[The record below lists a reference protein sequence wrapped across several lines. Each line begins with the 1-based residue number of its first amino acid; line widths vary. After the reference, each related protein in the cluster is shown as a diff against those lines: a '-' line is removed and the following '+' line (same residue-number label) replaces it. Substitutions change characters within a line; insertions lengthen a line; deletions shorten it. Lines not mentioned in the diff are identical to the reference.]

1 MGKQRKTIRNK
12 RKIAV
17 DYSNQQN
24 NNNNQELNQTITK
37 AITRETKLTIISI
50 FVVTIVMISSA
61 YAIFSSVQKSK
72 DYNTLTVGVL
82 KVDFNKNGDD
92 LGNVIK
98 LNGAYPV
105 SDSEGL
111 KTSPYSFTITNSGTL
126 NAKYRIK
133 IIDDN
138 DMIDSDDCSD
148 KLLDKKYIKV
158 SVNDEKPF
166 LLNTTETNNYIIS
179 DGDINV
185 SESKTFNIK
194 IWIDENATN
203 DVLGKH
209 YHGKIVVETQN
220 MNTNKGIKEA
230 YSYDKSGCVTGE
242 EETCVKTTCYES
254 SNKGACQAGTII
266 KYAVNNSEEKY
277 FYVLHDDGKTM
288 TLQQRE
294 NTVYNTA
301 WYIDSEDNSKGP
313 LSILPV
319 LEEATKS
326 WNNVNSQTYT
336 MGTTNF
342 NNTNTYTGCMVSA
355 ENKVTCN
362 ANTYTLTERI
372 SKARMITIQEAN
384 DVGCTTLEKSCPIW
398 MYNYLQSATSY
409 NGTMDDQTGNE
420 NIGYWTLS
428 AFSSGN
434 NSVWTIN
441 NKGSIQND
449 ASTSSKIFGARA
461 VININK

>member
-1 MGKQRKTIRNK
+1 MGKQGKTIRNK

-17 DYSNQQN
+17 NYSNQQN
-24 NNNNQELNQTITK
+24 DNNQVINQAITK
-37 AITRETKLTIISI
+37 ALTRETKLTIISI
-50 FVVTIVMISSA
+50 FVVTILMISSA

-105 SDSEGL
+105 PDAEGL
-111 KTSPYSFTITNSGTL
+111 KTSPYSFTITNSGSL
-126 NAKYRIK
+126 DAKYRIK
-133 IIDDN
+133 IIDDA
-138 DMIDSDDCSD
+138 DMINSDNCSD

-158 SVNDEKPF
+158 SVNDQEPF

-179 DGDINV
+179 DGDINI
-185 SESKTFNIK
+185 SETKKFSIK

-220 MNTNKGIKEA
+220 MNTNKDIKVA
-230 YSYDKSGCVTGE
+230 YTYDANSCITGE
-242 EETCVKTTCYES
+242 EQTCVKTTCYENA
-254 SNKGACQAGTII
+254 NKGACQAGTII
-266 KYAVNNSEEKY
+266 KYAVNTSEEKY

-301 WYIDSEDNSKGP
+301 WYADSKDNSKGP

-319 LEEATKS
+319 LEDATKTWS
-326 WNNVNSQTYT
+326 NVNNQTYT

-342 NNTNTYTGCMVSA
+342 NDTNAYTGCSA
-355 ENKVTCN
+355 SSGEAFTCN
-362 ANTYTLTERI
+362 VNTYTLAQRTA
-372 SKARMITIQEAN
+372 KARMITLQEAN
-384 DVGCTTLEKSCPIW
+384 EVGCKMYGEKSCPIW
-398 MYNYLQSATSY
+398 MYNYLNESTNYGGTVNDNTGNLNYSYMTMSAISENSGY
-409 NGTMDDQTGNE
+409 NGIINNYGGSGTGN
-420 NIGYWTLS
+420 GVDV
-428 AFSSGN
+428 A
-434 NSVWTIN
+434 NS
-441 NKGSIQND
+441 
-449 ASTSSKIFGARA
+449 GARA
-461 VININK
+461 VINITK